1 MTPTRSAFVRLLRL
15 WRRVC
20 RFAGPLYLALVTSSI
35 ALVLT
40 LPFIP

>member
-1 MTPTRSAFVRLLRL
+1 MTPTRSVSARLRRL
-15 WRRVC
+15 WRHVC
-20 RFAGPLYLALVTSSI
+20 RIAGPLYLALITSSI

>member
-1 MTPTRSAFVRLLRL
+1 MTLPRSASAWLLRL

-20 RFAGPLYLALVTSSI
+20 RFAGPLYLALITSSI
-35 ALVLT
+35 ALVLA